1 MTNTKESRNLP
12 LPIRRT
18 VKDPAPH
25 PTVQPYEVKI
35 QLSEEIHS
43 QLLEIARSHN
53 TTINE
58 LLIDTLMIM
67 LKLPKGVPSDG
78 R

>member
-1 MTNTKESRNLP
+1 MSIS
-12 LPIRRT
+12 PIRRSLRSPT
-18 VKDPAPH
+18 DH

-58 LLIDTLMIM
+58 LLIDTLMVI